1 MSTHG
6 DAVADELGASER
18 FPLTPAQKALLAESL
33 VALDKGI
40 NVEQVVWELDHVPDV
55 VRFRAAWQA
64 AFDTFDALRLGF
76 EWPKSSKEPQQS
88 VRARAQL
95 PFQVLECTESGSR
108 EQQAR
113 LKRFLEHDRSAGFNL
128 LSQPLTRVSLLILS
142 PSTAVCVWTIHHSIV
157 DGGSYAL
164 VLQRVLQ

>member
-1 MSTHG
+1 MSARGAT
-6 DAVADELGASER
+6 VADELGASER
-18 FPLTPAQKALLAESL
+18 FSLTPVQKALLAESL

-76 EWPKSSKEPQQS
+76 EWPESSKEPQQA

-95 PFQVLECTESGSR
+95 PFQMLECTESG
-108 EQQAR
+108 
-113 LKRFLEHDRSAGFNL
+113 
-128 LSQPLTRVSLLILS
+128 
-142 PSTAVCVWTIHHSIV
+142 
-157 DGGSYAL
+157 
-164 VLQRVLQ
+164 